1 MSTATIKVGQ
11 KAVNLAGSS
20 GCRIPEEMKQGRPRA
35 IADMLI
41 SAVPQLS
48 DRLPEYH
55 IRRTWASLVGPDIAR
70 RTRPH
75 TLTNGCLHI
84 VVDNSP
90 WLHELTLRAA
100 ELTARLA
107 AEHPGVRS
115 LRFTLGTLETDPR
128 SRPVRRERH
137 ATALTD
143 DDRRDI
149 DEAASAISD
158 PALADVARR
167 LLTTAR
173 RYPAGA
179 RGAAR

>member
-1 MSTATIKVGQ
+1 
-11 KAVNLAGSS
+11 
-20 GCRIPEEMKQGRPRA
+20 MKQGTPRA
-35 IADMLI
+35 IADVLV

-48 DRLPEYH
+48 DRLVEYN
-55 IRRTWASLVGPDIAR
+55 IRRAWATLVGPDMAR
-70 RTRPH
+70 RTRPQS
-75 TLTNGCLHI
+75 LTNGCLHV

-90 WLHELTLRAA
+90 WLHELTLRAS
-100 ELTARLA
+100 ELTARLG
-107 AEHPGVRS
+107 AENQAVRS
-115 LRFTLGTLETDPR
+115 LRFTLGTLETEPR
-128 SRPVRRERH
+128 SRPERRERR

-158 PALADVARR
+158 PALAHVARR

-173 RYPAGA
+173 RFPAGA

>member
-1 MSTATIKVGQ
+1 
-11 KAVNLAGSS
+11 
-20 GCRIPEEMKQGRPRA
+20 MKSAAPRVV
-35 IADMLI
+35 ADVLL

-55 IRRTWASLVGPDIAR
+55 IRKTWAALVGPEMAR
-70 RTRPH
+70 RTRPQA
-75 TLTNGCLHI
+75 LVNGCLH
-84 VVDNSP
+84 VVADNSP
-90 WLHELTLRAA
+90 WLHELTLRAS
-100 ELTARLA
+100 ELTARLGA
-107 AEHPGVRS
+107 QAPAVRS
-115 LRFTLGTLETDPR
+115 LRFTLGTLEAEPR
-128 SRPVRRERH
+128 SRPERRERR

-173 RYPAGA
+173 RFPVGA
-179 RGAAR
+179 RGTAR

>member
-1 MSTATIKVGQ
+1 
-11 KAVNLAGSS
+11 
-20 GCRIPEEMKQGRPRA
+20 MKHGTPRA
-35 IADMLI
+35 IADVLV

-55 IRRTWASLVGPDIAR
+55 IRRAWAQLVGADMAR
-70 RTRPH
+70 RTRPQS
-75 TLTNGCLHI
+75 LTNGCLHV

-100 ELTARLA
+100 ELTARLSA
-107 AEHPGVRS
+107 DSPAVRS
-115 LRFTLGTLETDPR
+115 LRFTLGTLETEPR
-128 SRPVRRERH
+128 SRPERRERR

-173 RYPAGA
+173 RFPPGA
-179 RGAAR
+179 RGPAR